1 MMLIESLRIAL
12 FVIFSLIV
20 LYVLKNI
27 LQNKFDRE
35 FQIIIVTLIFI
46 IPFMSF
52 VDFNTLKTNYR
63 NIILL

>member
-12 FVIFSLIV
+12 FVIFSFIV

-46 IPFMSF
+46 TPFISF